1 MRILKFLALTGI
13 LLVTSAFDTF
23 KATFPAI
30 CAPSKNAFKE
40 FKEHNYRPILVGND
54 DEKVLMV
61 FVSDEN
67 AAIVTYSV
75 QEKGITCIIGMINNI
90 EFIEQKKQPKVEP
103 KF

>member
-67 AAIVTYSV
+67 EAIVTYSV
-75 QEKGITCIIGMINNI
+75 QEKGITCIIDRKSTRLNSSHIPLSRM
-90 EFIEQKKQPKVEP
+90 PSSA
-103 KF
+103 